1 MKFKLKDP
9 GSAITHGIAF
19 LLAAAGAAPLL
30 IRSSVWSDHIHVL
43 FTEQFHGSSG

>member
-19 LLAAAGAAPLL
+19 LLAAAGAAHYFF
-30 IRSSVWSDHIHVL
+30 VHQYGATT
-43 FTEQFHGSSG
+43 FTFLH

>member
-30 IRSSVWSDHIHVL
+30 LRSSVWSDHIHIFAL
-43 FTEQFHGSSG
+43 SILSLP